1 MEDDIMLES
10 IVMTLVIG
18 VTVIIASFAITQKIF
33 EERRKDNKDA
43 AKLIKDIFEDVP
55 AMVKNI
61 VEASK
66 DSNEVVHDD

>member
-1 MEDDIMLES
+1 MLES

-18 VTVIIASFAITQKIF
+18 VTVIVASFAITQKIF

-55 AMVKNI
+55 TMIKSI
-61 VEASK
+61 VDANK
-66 DSNEVVHDD
+66 DSDEVVHDD